1 MSCMTSKAEP
11 DKNTEAEQVNVR
23 VTSAPAESATSRED
37 TARPGTP
44 ATPISPREESDPIKD
59 TSSGRSAEEDTKTSI
74 QQIAVSAPEQTA
86 TARREGAWRNDA
98 AYIGAKILRLLLGA
112 DGTFQGSYLEG
123 TVSGWLPASEADYVS
138 PASGERAGLWHV
150 RYDKVRAVNSRLCPV
165 LLTNIHP
172 IRRTR

>member
-1 MSCMTSKAEP
+1 MASKVEP
-11 DKNTEAEQVNVR
+11 DKTTEAEQVNVR

-44 ATPISPREESDPIKD
+44 ATPTSPNESDPSKEAP
-59 TSSGRSAEEDTKTSI
+59 SARIAEGDKHKPI
-74 QQIAVSAPEQTA
+74 QQTAVPALEQTA

-150 RYDKVRAVNSRLCPV
+150 RYDKVGALKSLFHST
-165 LLTNIHP
+165 LLET
-172 IRRTR
+172 